1 MRALLVGRTALV
13 GRALLLGL
21 CTALCL
27 SALGCGGGHG
37 GSSLTS
43 GIPGGSTPSAS
54 NVVDVV
60 VDAGPTSTS
69 PDVNTLFTTV
79 TVCSPGST
87 TNCQTIDHIEVD
99 TQSFG
104 LRVLASAMTLALP
117 VQPAAN
123 GGSLAECT
131 AFVDGYSWGPV
142 ALADVKIS
150 GETASSVPVQVIGDP
165 NFSNIP
171 ASCSGQAPLEE
182 DTVASFGANG
192 ILGIGVFDQDCGTQC
207 VTAVD
212 NGFYYTCSS
221 TLCQPTTVPVAQ
233 QVTNPVSLF
242 AADNNGSIIELP
254 SVASQG
260 AATLTGS
267 LIFGID
273 TQTNNA
279 SGTETVLT
287 VDPQFGYLTAQ
298 FNDQSLAMS
307 FIDSGSSGIFF
318 NDTDIVQCTDPS
330 FSQFFCPAS
339 TLSLTVTLQGTNGV
353 SGAIGFSIGN
363 AQTLESDNP
372 TFAALPMLAGTN
384 PIPGS
389 FDFGLPFY
397 FGRRVATAL
406 ESGTTSL
413 GSGPYVAY

>member
-1 MRALLVGRTALV
+1 
-13 GRALLLGL
+13 
-21 CTALCL
+21 
-27 SALGCGGGHG
+27 
-37 GSSLTS
+37 
-43 GIPGGSTPSAS
+43 
-54 NVVDVV
+54 
-60 VDAGPTSTS
+60 
-69 PDVNTLFTTV
+69 
-79 TVCSPGST
+79 VCSPGST

>member
-1 MRALLVGRTALV
+1 MRAVLA
-13 GRALLLGL
+13 GL

-37 GSSLTS
+37 STPLT
-43 GIPGGSTPSAS
+43 GTPGGSTPSAA
-54 NVVDVV
+54 NVVSVAV
-60 VDAGPTSTS
+60 SAGPNSTS

-87 TNCQTIDHIEVD
+87 TNCQTIDNIEVD

-104 LRVLASAMTLALP
+104 LRILASALNVALP
-117 VQPAAN
+117 VQSAGAD
-123 GGSLAECT
+123 GSIVECT
-131 AFVDGYSWGPV
+131 AFADGYSWGPV

-150 GETASSVPVQVIGDP
+150 GESASSVPVQVIGDP
-165 NFSNIP
+165 NFSSVP
-171 ASCSGQAPLEE
+171 TDCSSQAPTEE
-182 DTVASFGANG
+182 DTVATFGANG
-192 ILGIGVFDQDCGTQC
+192 ILGIGVCDQDCGPQC
-207 VTAVD
+207 ATVVD
-212 NGFYYTCSS
+212 NGFYYACTS
-221 TLCQPTTVPVAQ
+221 TLCQAAAVPLAS

-242 AADNNGSIIELP
+242 AKDNNGSIIVLP
-254 SVASQG
+254 SVAEQG

-267 LIFGID
+267 LIFGVD

-279 SGTETVLT
+279 SGSETVLT
-287 VDPQFGYLTAQ
+287 VDPEFGYLTAV
-298 FNDQSLAMS
+298 FAGQSLTMS

-318 NDTDIVQCTDPS
+318 NDTDIAPCTDPS
-330 FSQFFCPAS
+330 FADFYCPAG

-353 SGAIGFSIGN
+353 TGQIGFSVDN
-363 AQTLESDNP
+363 AQSLEADNP
-372 TFAALPMLAGTN
+372 TFTVLPTLAGTY
-384 PIPGS
+384 PTSGT

-397 FGRRVATAL
+397 YGRRVATVL

>member
-1 MRALLVGRTALV
+1 MRAALV
-13 GRALLLGL
+13 GL

-37 GSSLTS
+37 GSSLSLGDS
-43 GIPGGSTPSAS
+43 GGGGSTPSVS

-165 NFSNIP
+165 SFSNIP
-171 ASCSGQAPLEE
+171 ASCSGQAPVEE
-182 DTVASFGANG
+182 DTVTSFGANG

-212 NGFYYTCSS
+212 NGFYYACSS
-221 TLCQPTTVPVAQ
+221 TLCQPTTVPLAQ

-242 AADNNGSIIELP
+242 ATDNNGSIIELP
-254 SVASQG
+254 SVAAQG
-260 AATLTGS
+260 AATVTGS

-287 VDPQFGYLTAQ
+287 VDPQFGYLTAL
-298 FNDQSLAMS
+298 FNGESLAMS

-353 SGAIGFSIGN
+353 AGAIGFDIGN
-363 AQTLESDNP
+363 AQTLEADNP
-372 TFAALPMLAGTN
+372 TFAALPTLAGTN

-389 FDFGLPFY
+389 FDYGLPFY

-406 ESGTTSL
+406 ESGTTTL
-413 GSGPYVAY
+413 GAGPYVAY

>member
-1 MRALLVGRTALV
+1 MRTEPVGRTV
-13 GRALLLGL
+13 LLGL
-21 CTALCL
+21 CTVLCL

-37 GSSLTS
+37 GSSLTL
-43 GIPGGSTPSAS
+43 GVPGGSTPSAS

-171 ASCSGQAPLEE
+171 ASCSGQAPVEE

-242 AADNNGSIIELP
+242 ATDNNGSIIELP

-298 FNDQSLAMS
+298 FNAQSLAMS

-339 TLSLTVTLQGTNGV
+339 TLSLSVTLQGTNGV

-363 AQTLESDNP
+363 AQTLEADNS

-413 GSGPYVAY
+413 GAGPYVAY